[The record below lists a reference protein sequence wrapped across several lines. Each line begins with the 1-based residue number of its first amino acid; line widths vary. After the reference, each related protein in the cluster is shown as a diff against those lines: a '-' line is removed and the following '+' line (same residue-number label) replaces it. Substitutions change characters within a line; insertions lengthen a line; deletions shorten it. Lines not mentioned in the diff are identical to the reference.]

1 MSRRRTMLM
10 NGQEDDE
17 MKEWKLLSKIQLEE
31 AKNVAFELKNID
43 CNEIYIFANVGI
55 TQTGNTSIEIG
66 DQGFFTGIFTV
77 GQLKYST
84 IHCFVVGGMLLA
96 DEVADYA
103 LKGYMQNKTAIHP
116 NKMIRGTTITDV
128 KLVRNAPTNTF
139 LSGSTFEI
147 YGR

>member
-1 MSRRRTMLM
+1 MSRRRIMLH
-10 NGQEDDE
+10 GQEEDE
-17 MKEWKLLSKIQLEE
+17 MKEWQLLSKIQLDE

-55 TQTGNTSIEIG
+55 TQTGNTSVQIG
-66 DQGFFTGIFTV
+66 GQEFFTGISTV

-84 IHCFVVGGMLLA
+84 IHCFTVGNMLLA
-96 DEVADYA
+96 DEVADY
-103 LKGYMQNKTAIHP
+103 LLSGYMQNKTAIHP
-116 NKMIRGTTITDV
+116 KPMLSGTAITDV
-128 KLVRNAPTNTF
+128 KLVRNSPTNTF